1 MCYITFTCLIK
12 SKINLIGEYNTESEK
27 ADIINSI
34 NMRHSG
40 DEVTFNNVRH
50 SLPTQKKKKKKQHSL
65 ASDVQSNW
73 NVSNK

>member
-27 ADIINSI
+27 ADIINII

-50 SLPTQKKKKKKQHSL
+50 SLPTQKKRPKKQHSL
-65 ASDVQSNW
+65 AADVQSNRP
-73 NVSNK
+73 VSKK